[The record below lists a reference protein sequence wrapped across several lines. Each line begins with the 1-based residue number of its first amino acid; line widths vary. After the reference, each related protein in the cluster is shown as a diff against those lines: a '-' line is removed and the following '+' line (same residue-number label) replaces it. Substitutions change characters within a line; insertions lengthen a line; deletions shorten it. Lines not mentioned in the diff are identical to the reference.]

1 MRRIMLVVTV
11 ALVIAAMMG
20 VGALPV
26 AAQGDGAEIFR
37 TSCHA
42 SAALSPYPLVTIT
55 RTVITPEGTT
65 ELICQFKGPAIE
77 ETIVAEG
84 FRCNTYLGTT
94 TQSRFIYTKSGH
106 ATLICLVN
114 PGGSEST

>member
-11 ALVIAAMMG
+11 ALVMAAMMG
-20 VGALPV
+20 VGALPA
-26 AAQGDGAEIFR
+26 AAQGDGAEIVR
-37 TSCHA
+37 TSCHT
-42 SAALSPYPLVTIT
+42 SPPLSPYPLVSSP
-55 RTVITPEGTT
+55 RTVITPVGTT
-65 ELICQFKGPAIE
+65 EFICQFEWPAIE

-84 FRCNTYLGTT
+84 FRCSTLLGTT

-106 ATLICLVN
+106 ATLICLIN